1 MLQKEPGTTRKRKE
15 KKDRD
20 PNKPKR
26 PQTAYFLWFMENRED
41 IKSEGENM
49 SVVDISK
56 RAGELWKT
64 KVTVEQKKVS

>member
-1 MLQKEPGTTRKRKE
+1 
-15 KKDRD
+15 
-20 PNKPKR
+20 
-26 PQTAYFLWFMENRED
+26 MENRED